1 MHHIRG
7 LMSTAQALRRTFLTP
22 LRQPQVGFLGTHIYQ
37 NGLSSRLPQQSIR
50 LAGSQTPQSKMPIAD
65 EAIKAP
71 WVQLV
76 DAAGDLEAPERLS
89 VILNSFDRSKYFL
102 VQVSPGEGDNPPI
115 CKILNKLEYK
125 AREKAKEKAAKASK
139 KLLKEMEFNW
149 AIDAH
154 DLQHRLRQLASFVEK
169 GRRVEILLTRKKHK
183 RAPTVEEIKQVMQG
197 VLDTVR
203 EAGGTQIKA
212 MEGEPGKQVKIT
224 VQKEAS

>member
-1 MHHIRG
+1 MG
-7 LMSTAQALRRTFLTP
+7 
-22 LRQPQVGFLGTHIYQ
+22 
-37 NGLSSRLPQQSIR
+37 
-50 LAGSQTPQSKMPIAD
+50 
-65 EAIKAP
+65 
-71 WVQLV
+71 
-76 DAAGDLEAPERLS
+76 AAGRCSGRPGSTREAFRHTELLRSLKVLS
-89 VILNSFDRSKYFL
+89 CPSLSRRRN
-102 VQVSPGEGDNPPI
+102 NPPI